1 MVDKDQHA
9 RRLQLL
15 SARKSALVSAGGVNA
30 RRLVLHRRVSKKEKE
45 KEEEEEIEPN
55 NECGNLFCR
64 QILVNRYAKFC
75 EDKPICQRYR
85 ALKLQCLANAQ
96 AEEDEEDTWPLLLAI
111 KRKNEK
117 EEEEEEDKE
126 EHKQKEK
133 KKKKEKADGTFA
145 IPRKEMSLNAVGKK
159 KLNLTVSA
167 SVANKKRKCTL
178 GSPGRVKMLTKKK
191 KREMERKMYEEKK
204 QRSKRMK
211 KAQKEAAESKKTD
224 ICVLNNSSSV
234 QGSSA
239 VSSGKHGLHTKKQ
252 KTITLP
258 LVRQSTEISNDAEI
272 GSELY
277 ISRIKRRRVS
287 VDNASARSAPSSP
300 IGAVSVASAGIT
312 NWRIPREK
320 PAQART
326 SAQAMRRK
334 MSVDLVPLGVANRTS
349 FAGGRYVQNGNRSAV
364 QSLRPLDPRP
374 RPPSKTKFPAPA
386 VSAAPTSALVL
397 NASSRPAQR
406 TEQIALSHTQ
416 RPNPTLPPQDAM
428 LAPSEPQQTARAFT
442 PVAPPVKSPTIRY
455 VPSPLTTS
463 VVPDITRISTTDYL
477 KCKRGDNGRHLPGRQ
492 TKHRPSRS
500 SSIERSGS
508 SSDDRASRVLPATAY
523 PTSPPGCHRID
534 SAPLS
539 SYTVSFSAVDP
550 RRQHFEGEGRHQRS
564 HLGLEEN
571 KMRYR
576 ERSEVRGECEWSTSA
591 MREAAN
597 FPPSRDHYPFR
608 HQDLSET
615 GFSSSDNN
623 YAFDTNVDSASSLA
637 EPSYWRGPTQE
648 ELPPPQRVPSTE
660 QHVHNKR
667 KNSTYDDLEKEVPT
681 FSHKENFLPR
691 LLSVFVKKL
700 PQSLEAVFNVT
711 KKPRKMNW
719 YVTYVKRIEHICKAF
734 DLHVKFDGLTAAVTV
749 RGREWLTLQSTST
762 VSLHLNVIKSI
773 RAEAVTWL
781 RLSEEMES
789 AFDYYKGVY
798 GNQVNESISFLRAWN
813 ELKHKGN
820 YISLP
825 RETNYFCG
833 ARLHHWNFVV
843 GKVEIGSGSHEEKR
857 EAFRLA
863 TVSAL
868 NFLLSIRRRERPPAE
883 DVVEDALLS
892 AKGHHRSSS
901 RESSLGDRTR
911 ASSVTETENGSS
923 FALPYAEL
931 PTSVEPLPRAEQSS
945 SIVRPTE
952 HRMVARN
959 PEETKTPSPVK
970 QSITNRLQLP
980 ADAPLTGEPH
990 FGRSTSS
997 MNVERTEKAT
1007 ELSSPVIISNS
1018 SHKVAEAA
1026 ERSDTCDELTI
1037 TDASNMSALTTARS
1051 PLRSKIIPLN
1061 APTSSPGPAAKL
1073 AASTTPPLSTP
1084 AEEIST
1090 PLTTEA
1096 ERKAPV
1102 AMLATTVATFGVS
1115 AAKATSAMQT
1125 NAILPSRRCM
1135 MCEMIRMRKP
1145 DSERCLRCQQNDA
1158 PANRVLR
1165 TLCGP

>member
-1 MVDKDQHA
+1 M
-9 RRLQLL
+9 
-15 SARKSALVSAGGVNA
+15 
-30 RRLVLHRRVSKKEKE
+30 
-45 KEEEEEIEPN
+45 
-55 NECGNLFCR
+55 
-64 QILVNRYAKFC
+64 
-75 EDKPICQRYR
+75 
-85 ALKLQCLANAQ
+85 
-96 AEEDEEDTWPLLLAI
+96 
-111 KRKNEK
+111 
-117 EEEEEEDKE
+117 
-126 EHKQKEK
+126 EK
-133 KKKKEKADGTFA
+133 K
-145 IPRKEMSLNAVGKK
+145 I
-159 KLNLTVSA
+159 
-167 SVANKKRKCTL
+167 
-178 GSPGRVKMLTKKK
+178 
-191 KREMERKMYEEKK
+191 YEEKK

-211 KAQKEAAESKKTD
+211 KAQKEAAESKITD
-224 ICVLNNSSSV
+224 ISVLNHSSSV

-239 VSSGKHGLHTKKQ
+239 LSSGKHGLHTKKQ

-374 RPPSKTKFPAPA
+374 RPPSKTKLPAPA

-406 TEQIALSHTQ
+406 TEQTALSHTQ

-455 VPSPLTTS
+455 VPSSLTTT

-477 KCKRGDNGRHLPGRQ
+477 KCKRGDNGRHLPGQQ

-508 SSDDRASRVLPATAY
+508 SSDDRASRFLPATAY

-576 ERSEVRGECEWSTSA
+576 ERSEARGECEWSTSA

-648 ELPPPQRVPSTE
+648 ELPPPQRVPSTRQSE

-667 KNSTYDDLEKEVPT
+667 KNSTYDGLEKDVPT

-798 GNQVNESISFLRAWN
+798 GNQVNKSISFLRAWN
-813 ELKHKGN
+813 ELKHKEN

-883 DVVEDALLS
+883 GIVEDALLS

-911 ASSVTETENGSS
+911 ASPATETENGSS
-923 FALPYAEL
+923 FALPSAEL
-931 PTSVEPLPRAEQSS
+931 PSSIEPLPRAEQPSS
-945 SIVRPTE
+945 VVRPTE
-952 HRMVARN
+952 HRTVARN
-959 PEETKTPSPVK
+959 PEETKTPFHVK
-970 QSITNRLQLP
+970 QSITNRLQLS
-980 ADAPLTGEPH
+980 ADAPLTDEPH

-1073 AASTTPPLSTP
+1073 AASTTLATTPPLFTP

-1096 ERKAPV
+1096 ERKTPV

-1135 MCEMIRMRKP
+1135 MCEMIRMRNP

-1158 PANRVLR
+1158 PANGVLR